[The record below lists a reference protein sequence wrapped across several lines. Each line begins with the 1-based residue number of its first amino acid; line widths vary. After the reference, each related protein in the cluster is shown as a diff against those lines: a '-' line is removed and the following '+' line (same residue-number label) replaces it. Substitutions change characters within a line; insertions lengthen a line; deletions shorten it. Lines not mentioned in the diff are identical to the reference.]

1 MDRKLNF
8 CRGRVTDHARTQMSL
23 DTLEYSPILGLSKIT
38 FLFVARNLIKHG
50 VRERERETPFRY
62 HSCDQATLFSYLLLK
77 LKNLLL
83 NYIPR
88 IFKKNS
94 NLSF

>member
-50 VRERERETPFRY
+50 VRERERDPV
-62 HSCDQATLFSYLLLK
+62 S
-77 LKNLLL
+77 
-83 NYIPR
+83 
-88 IFKKNS
+88 
-94 NLSF
+94 LSFVRSSYTIFVFTFKT